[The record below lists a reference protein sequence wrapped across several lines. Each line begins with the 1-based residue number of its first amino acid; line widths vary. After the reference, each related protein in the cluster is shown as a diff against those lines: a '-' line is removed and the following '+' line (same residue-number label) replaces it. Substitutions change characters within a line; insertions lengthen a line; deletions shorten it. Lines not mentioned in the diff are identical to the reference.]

1 MMRMN
6 AGDQAKQEE
15 RMRQA
20 TEDAKALKRDQELY
34 QEQWKK
40 IGGAETL
47 EGWLRPMNNI
57 KPQ

>member
-1 MMRMN
+1 
-6 AGDQAKQEE
+6 
-15 RMRQA
+15 MRQA